1 MKPLSFSVSLAD
13 PSDKLSIA
21 ILHALVFSG
30 DLAIRVLFPRDP
42 FLEAQISWILDMFHR
57 AELEPD
63 FHCIK
68 AVDDDGKIIGAAM
81 VQSKPPIG
89 DPSRWGLFA
98 SVQNQDFFKSF
109 FPQSK
114 SIIQKRFSNRRPA
127 GWNTLAVHP
136 EYQRCGVGSALLRY
150 GLIDLNMRS
159 ETVLVN
165 SLFPVQDLYKKF
177 GWEVIGE
184 IEADLSDWAGKN
196 VGFGPYK
203 NVIMAREPSDTVL

>member
-1 MKPLSFSVSLAD
+1 MSTLK
-13 PSDKLSIA
+13 
-21 ILHALVFSG
+21 
-30 DLAIRVLFPRDP
+30 RP
-42 FLEAQISWILDMFHR
+42 FHFR
-57 AELEPD
+57 AVRLKSRGTD
-63 FHCIK
+63 FE
-68 AVDDDGKIIGAAM
+68 
-81 VQSKPPIG
+81 
-89 DPSRWGLFA
+89 
-98 SVQNQDFFKSF
+98 
-109 FPQSK
+109 
-114 SIIQKRFSNRRPA
+114 

-136 EYQRCGVGSALLRY
+136 EYQRCGVGLALLRY
-150 GLIDLNMRS
+150 GLNDLNMRS